1 MILIK
6 FIKDKIKCIKDLSLY
21 HFILPCYH
29 LMKNLYHFLA
39 VTTTIMI
46 IDFQFWSQ
54 YHSTP
59 LFSSLIKSP
68 LLSFTLV
75 SIKLINLSC
84 NQQTYL
90 LLLKSLQS
98 ISHLFNFLLNCIS
111 KCCGIFTL
119 RLFLI
124 LIFFLNNI
132 FLCLINNLLHLF
144 DIFLI

>member
-1 MILIK
+1 MYQRSVS
-6 FIKDKIKCIKDLSLY
+6 LSFY
-21 HFILPCYH
+21 
-29 LMKNLYHFLA
+29 
-39 VTTTIMI
+39 
-46 IDFQFWSQ
+46 
-54 YHSTP
+54 
-59 LFSSLIKSP
+59 SSLLSFNEEFISFNEEFISFSCCYYDDYDYWFSV
-68 LLSFTLV
+68 LVSVSFYSSFTLV